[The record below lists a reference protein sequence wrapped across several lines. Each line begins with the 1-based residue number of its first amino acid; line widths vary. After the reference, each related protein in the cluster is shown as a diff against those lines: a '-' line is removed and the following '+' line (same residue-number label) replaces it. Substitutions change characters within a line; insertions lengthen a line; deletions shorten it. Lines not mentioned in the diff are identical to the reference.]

1 LNPKKKTQE
10 ALERERERERER
22 EQNESNRKQGVKP
35 CQNVKFFF

>member
-22 EQNESNRKQGVKP
+22 ESKMKVTENKG
-35 CQNVKFFF
+35 